1 MAPAQN
7 GDKVKVHYTGT
18 LEDGSQ
24 FDSSRERDKP
34 MEFTIGKRELLPGF
48 ENAVLGL
55 ELNQSRSVSLTA
67 EEAYG
72 DHDPSQII
80 EMPRTQIPSELKL
93 EIGLRL
99 QGQRP
104 KGETV
109 LFSVVAINETSVTLD
124 SNHPLAGKALTFEIE
139 LLEIL

>member
-24 FDSSRERDKP
+24 FDSSRERDQP
-34 MEFTIGKRELLPGF
+34 MEFTIGKRELLQGF
-48 ENAVLGL
+48 ENAVVGL
-55 ELNQSRSVSLTA
+55 ELNESRSVSLTA

-72 DHDPSQII
+72 AHDPSQII